1 MDFRLRT
8 KHCTR
13 MKFAE
18 FIKFKSIGTALLMLS
33 LLLLFYCTEQP
44 AGTADAAATPTSAP
58 ADDEG
63 SKAVDA
69 LIRRVVPEHAD
80 NFVVEFIPE
89 EGEKDVYEIESREG
103 KIILRGNNGV
113 SVASALN
120 HYLKYYTNSSIT
132 WNGSNLNIP
141 NPMPEVPEKVRK
153 TSPYKYRY
161 YLNYCTFNYTMS
173 WWDWERWQWEIDWM
187 ALNGINMPLAVTGQN
202 SIHRRVYKSM
212 GLTDKDLETFFSGP
226 AYFSWFWMGNLDG
239 WGGPLPISWMES
251 HEALQ
256 KQILERE
263 RGLGMTPIL
272 PAFTGHVPP
281 AFKDKFPNASL
292 KKTNWDGMF
301 PDVYLLDPDD
311 PMFVEIGKKF
321 IEEEIRTYGTDH
333 FYTSDTFNEN
343 EPPSSD
349 STFLSNVG
357 QKVYQSMAAADP
369 EATWIMQGWLFHFSR
384 DFWQPGQ
391 TRAMLGAVPDDK
403 MIILDLWSEKNP
415 MWQKTNAYYGKPW
428 IWNMLHN
435 FGGNVNM
442 YGLMDR
448 VATAPAQ
455 ALHHPDRGKMV
466 GIGLTPEA
474 IEHNPVMYD
483 LMMEN
488 AWREEPIELD
498 TWLKQYAHRRYGK
511 KHEQAE
517 KAWQILRHTVYAD
530 SVTNGGPESIVAGR
544 PTFSRNTGGVTT
556 KFTYEP
562 LELVTA
568 WDHLM
573 AASADLQNS
582 EGYQFDLVDLTR
594 QVMANYATNI
604 QQQFARD
611 YEHKDLRA
619 FRKHSAEF
627 ITLIDDM
634 DRLVATQEDLLLGRW
649 LNAAK
654 SWATN
659 EAEKQLY
666 EKNARNLITLWGD
679 KNSKLSEYANRQW
692 SGLLTG
698 YYKKRWQQYFEYV
711 ESQLE
716 RGQEIDQKAFDKKI
730 KEWEW
735 EWVNSNETYPDQP
748 QGEAVEVASEMY
760 RKYHELIK
768 SRYRLQ

>member
-1 MDFRLRT
+1 
-8 KHCTR
+8 
-13 MKFAE
+13 MKQA
-18 FIKFKSIGTALLMLS
+18 KYKKYKNVGVAGLMLS

-44 AGTADAAATPTSAP
+44 AGTADATEAAATTA
-58 ADDEG
+58 ADRDT
-63 SKAVDA
+63 KAIYG

-80 NFVVEFIPE
+80 NFEVEFIPKD
-89 EGEKDVYEIESREG
+89 GEKDVYEIESRDG
-103 KIILRGNNGV
+103 RIVLRGNNGV

-141 NPMPEVPEKVRK
+141 DPMPAVPQKVRN

-187 ALNGINMPLAVTGQN
+187 AMNGINMPLAVTGQN
-202 SIHRRVYKSM
+202 AIHRRVYKSL

-239 WGGPLPISWMES
+239 WAGPLPVSWMES

-281 AFKDKFPNASL
+281 AFKDKFPNANL

-301 PDVYLLDPDD
+301 PDVYLLDPND

-349 STFLSNVG
+349 STFLSTVG

-384 DFWQPGQ
+384 DFWQPAQ

-415 MWQKTNAYYGKPW
+415 MWLKTNAYYGKPW

-455 ALHHPDRGKMV
+455 ALHHPERGKMV
-466 GIGLTPEA
+466 GIGLTPEG

-488 AWREEPIELD
+488 AWRDEPIELD
-498 TWLKQYAHRRYGK
+498 SWLKDYARRRYGAAN
-511 KHEQAE
+511 EQAD
-517 KAWQILRHTVYAD
+517 KAWQILRRTVYAD

-556 KFTYEP
+556 NFTYEP
-562 LELVTA
+562 MELVSA
-568 WDHLM
+568 WNHLA
-573 AASADLQNS
+573 AASDQLQNS

-611 YEHKDLRA
+611 YENKDLA
-619 FRKHSAEF
+619 SFKKHSAEF
-627 ITLIDDM
+627 IDLIDDM
-634 DRLVATQEDLLLGRW
+634 DRLLATQEDFLLGRW

-654 SWATN
+654 SWATT
-659 EAEKQLY
+659 AEEKALY
-666 EKNARNLITLWGD
+666 ERNARNLITLWGD
-679 KNSKLSEYANRQW
+679 KDSKLSEYANRQW

-698 YYKKRWQQYFEYV
+698 YYKKRWQQYFTYV
-711 ESQLE
+711 ISQME
-716 RGQEIDQKAFDKKI
+716 KGQEIDQKAFDEKI

-735 EWVNSNETYPDQP
+735 QWVHSNESYPDQP
-748 QGEAVEVASEMY
+748 QGQPVAVAKEMY
-760 RKYHELIK
+760 RKYNELIK

>member
-1 MDFRLRT
+1 
-8 KHCTR
+8 
-13 MKFAE
+13 MKQAQY
-18 FIKFKSIGTALLMLS
+18 IRYKSVGIAGLMLS

-44 AGTADAAATPTSAP
+44 ANTADAPAAYTSTIA
-58 ADDEG
+58 AED
-63 SKAVDA
+63 STKAIYG

-80 NFVVEFIPE
+80 NFVVEFIPKA
-89 EGEKDVYEIESREG
+89 GDRDVYEIESRDG

-120 HYLKYYTNSSIT
+120 HYLKYYTNSSIS
-132 WNGSNLNIP
+132 WNGTNLNIP
-141 NPMPEVPEKVRK
+141 DPMPAVPQKVRK
-153 TSPYKYRY
+153 TSPYQYRY

-202 SIHRRVYKSM
+202 AIHRRVYKSL

-239 WGGPLPISWMES
+239 WAGPLPVSWMES

-256 KQILERE
+256 KQILEQE

-281 AFKDKFPNASL
+281 AFKDKFPNARL

-357 QKVYQSMAAADP
+357 EKVYQSMAAADP
-369 EATWIMQGWLFHFSR
+369 DATWIMQGWLFHFSR
-384 DFWQPGQ
+384 DFWQPAQ

-415 MWQKTNAYYGKPW
+415 MWRKTNAYYGKPW

-448 VATAPAQ
+448 VATAPSQ
-455 ALHHPDRGKMV
+455 ALHHPERGKMV
-466 GIGLTPEA
+466 GIGLTPEG

-488 AWREEPIELD
+488 AWTDEPIEID
-498 TWLKQYAHRRYGK
+498 SWLKDYARRRYGAAS
-511 KHEQAE
+511 EQAD
-517 KAWQILRHTVYAD
+517 KAWQILRRTVYAD

-544 PTFSRNTGGVTT
+544 PTFSRNTGGITT
-556 KFTYEP
+556 NFTYEP
-562 LELVTA
+562 MELVNA
-568 WDHLM
+568 WDHLA
-573 AASADLQNS
+573 AASDQLQGS

-611 YEHKDLRA
+611 YENKDLEA
-619 FRKHSAEF
+619 FKKHSAEF
-627 ITLIDDM
+627 IALIEDM
-634 DRLVATQEDLLLGRW
+634 DRLLATREDFLLGRW

-654 SWATN
+654 SWATT
-659 EAEKQLY
+659 AEEKELY
-666 EKNARNLITLWGD
+666 ERNARNLITLWGD
-679 KNSKLSEYANRQW
+679 KDSKLREYSNRQW
-692 SGLLTG
+692 SGLLSG
-698 YYKKRWQQYFEYV
+698 YYKKRWQQYFDYV
-711 ESQLE
+711 MSQME
-716 RGQEIDQKAFDKKI
+716 KGQQIDQKAFDEKI

-735 EWVNSNETYPDQP
+735 QWVHSNESYPHQP
-748 QGEAVEVASEMY
+748 QGQPVTVAKEMY
-760 RKYHELIK
+760 SKYNELIK